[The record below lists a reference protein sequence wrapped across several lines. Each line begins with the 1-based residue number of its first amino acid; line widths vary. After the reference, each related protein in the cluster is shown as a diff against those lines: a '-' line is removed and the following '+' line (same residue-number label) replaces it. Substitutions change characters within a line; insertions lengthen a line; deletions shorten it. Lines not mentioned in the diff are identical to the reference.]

1 MVFLQEMDRFDIK
14 CSGFLLQHIN
24 YPDSRNAFQ
33 NGVSARFLFEMGF
46 TKKILWHATG
56 IVGLALQN
64 IN

>member
-1 MVFLQEMDRFDIK
+1 MLFLQEMDRFDIK
-14 CSGFLLQHIN
+14 CSGFLSQHIN
-24 YPDSRNAFQ
+24 YLDSRNAFQ
-33 NGVSARFLFEMGF
+33 NGVSHKFLFEMGF